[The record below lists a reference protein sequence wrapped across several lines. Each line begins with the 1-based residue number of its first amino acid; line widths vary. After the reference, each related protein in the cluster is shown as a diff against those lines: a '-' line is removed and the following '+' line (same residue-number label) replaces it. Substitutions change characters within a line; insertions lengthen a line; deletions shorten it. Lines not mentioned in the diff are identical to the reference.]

1 MSFQILDF
9 VLFGIMFISGILALS
24 RGFTREVLSLLAWGA
39 GGVTAYFAIKQQK
52 LLDLAMPYA
61 GKPIIAT
68 IAVGAIAFILVMIIV
83 SVIGVK
89 ISDRVVDSRVG
100 AFDRTL
106 GFLYGL
112 ARGLVLVAIAYLFY
126 GWLTP
131 SDRQEDWVRKAQS
144 LPIIAQVGNLL
155 LGFVP
160 PDIAETLTKTT
171 QISNQQGSI
180 TRTVDAPPDP
190 GTTVTVG
197 QAKGLDN
204 LIQGNTTDGKV
215 DQPAFGQ
222 DGTKTP

>member
-1 MSFQILDF
+1 M
-9 VLFGIMFISGILALS
+9 LFRS
-24 RGFTREVLSLLAWGA
+24 V
-39 GGVTAYFAIKQQK
+39 
-52 LLDLAMPYA
+52 

-68 IAVGAIAFILVMIIV
+68 IAVGAAAFILALIIV

-106 GFLYGL
+106 GFVYGL

-131 SDRQEDWVRKAQS
+131 SDRQEDWVRKAQT
-144 LPIIAQVGNLL
+144 LPVISTVGNLL

-160 PDIAETLTKTT
+160 PDIADTLSKSAQIGNPQGPVAKTT
-171 QISNQQGSI
+171 DQP
-180 TRTVDAPPDP
+180 VDAA
-190 GTTVTVG
+190 GGVTAG

-204 LIQGNTTDGKV
+204 LIEGTTPKE
-215 DQPAFGQ
+215 QPAFGQ
-222 DGTKTP
+222 DSTKTP

>member
-9 VLFGIMFISGILALS
+9 VLFGIMFVSGILALA
-24 RGFTREVLSLLAWGA
+24 RGFTREVLSLVAWGA
-39 GGVTAYFAIKQQK
+39 GAAAAYFAIKQQK
-52 LLDLAMPYA
+52 LLDIVMPYV
-61 GKPIIAT
+61 GKPVIAT
-68 IAVGAIAFILVMIIV
+68 IAVGALAFIIVMIVV

-112 ARGLVLVAIAYLFY
+112 ARGLVLVSIAYLFY

-131 SDRQEDWVRKAQS
+131 SDRQEDWVRKAQT
-144 LPIIAQVGNLL
+144 LPIVSMVSDTLL
-155 LGFVP
+155 RFVP
-160 PDIAETLTKTT
+160 PDIADTLSKST
-171 QISNQQGSI
+171 QISNPQGPV
-180 TRTVDAPPDP
+180 TKPADA
-190 GTTVTVG
+190 GTDVTAG

-204 LIQGNTTDGKV
+204 LIQGTADAVKKEE
-215 DQPAFGQ
+215 PAFGQ

>member
-9 VLFGIMFISGILALS
+9 VLFGIMFVSGILALA
-24 RGFTREVLSLLAWGA
+24 RGFTREVLSLVAWGA
-39 GGVTAYFAIKQQK
+39 GAAAAYFAIKQQK
-52 LLDLAMPYA
+52 LLDIVMPYA
-61 GKPIIAT
+61 GKPVIAT
-68 IAVGAIAFILVMIIV
+68 IAVGALAFIIVMIVV

-112 ARGLVLVAIAYLFY
+112 ARGLVLVSIAYLFY

-131 SDRQEDWVRKAQS
+131 SDRQEDWVRKAQT
-144 LPIIAQVGNLL
+144 LPIVSMVSDTLL
-155 LGFVP
+155 RFVP
-160 PDIAETLTKTT
+160 PDIADTLSKST
-171 QISNQQGSI
+171 QISNPQGPV
-180 TRTVDAPPDP
+180 TKPADA
-190 GTTVTVG
+190 GTDVTAG

-204 LIQGNTTDGKV
+204 LIQGTADAVKKEE
-215 DQPAFGQ
+215 PAFGQ

>member
-222 DGTKTP
+222 DGTKTQ

>member
-9 VLFGIMFISGILALS
+9 VLFGIMFVSGILALA
-24 RGFTREVLSLLAWGA
+24 RGFTREVLSLVAWGA
-39 GGVTAYFAIKQQK
+39 GAIAAYFAIKQQK
-52 LLDLAMPYA
+52 LLDIVMPYA

-68 IAVGAIAFILVMIIV
+68 IAVGALAFIIVMIVV

-112 ARGLVLVAIAYLFY
+112 ARGLVLVSISYLFY

-131 SDRQEDWVRKAQS
+131 SDRQEDWVRKAQT
-144 LPIIAQVGNLL
+144 LPIISVVSDALL
-155 LGFVP
+155 RFVP
-160 PDIAETLTKTT
+160 PDIAETLSKSA
-171 QISNQQGSI
+171 QISNPQGPV
-180 TRTVDAPPDP
+180 TQPADA
-190 GTTVTVG
+190 GTDVTAG

-204 LIQGNTTDGKV
+204 LIQGTSDAAKKEE
-215 DQPAFGQ
+215 PAFGQ

>member
-9 VLFGIMFISGILALS
+9 VLFGIMFISGILALA
-24 RGFTREVLSLLAWGA
+24 RGFTSEVLSLVAWGVA
-39 GGVTAYFAIKQQK
+39 GIAAYFAIKQQK

-68 IAVGAIAFILVMIIV
+68 IAVGLIVFVIVMVIV
-83 SVIGVK
+83 SIIGVK

-144 LPIIAQVGNLL
+144 LPIIAQVGNVL

-160 PDIAETLTKTT
+160 ADIADTLSKTT
-171 QISNQQGSI
+171 QISNPQGSI
-180 TRTVDAPPDP
+180 TKTVEAPADP
-190 GTTVTVG
+190 GTTVTAG

-204 LIQGNTTDGKV
+204 LIEGKTTDGKV

-222 DGTKTP
+222 EGTKTP

>member
-9 VLFGIMFISGILALS
+9 VLFGIMFVSGILALA
-24 RGFTREVLSLLAWGA
+24 RGFTREVLSLVAWGA
-39 GGVTAYFAIKQQK
+39 GAAAAYFAIKQQK
-52 LLDLAMPYA
+52 LLDIVMPYA
-61 GKPIIAT
+61 GKPVIAT
-68 IAVGAIAFILVMIIV
+68 IAVGALAFIIVMIVV

-112 ARGLVLVAIAYLFY
+112 ARGLVLVSIAYLFY

-131 SDRQEDWVRKAQS
+131 SDRQEDWVRKAQT
-144 LPIIAQVGNLL
+144 LPIVSMVSDTLL
-155 LGFVP
+155 RFVP
-160 PDIAETLTKTT
+160 PDIADTLSKST
-171 QISNQQGSI
+171 QISNPQGQV
-180 TRTVDAPPDP
+180 TKPADA
-190 GTTVTVG
+190 GTDVTAG

-204 LIQGNTTDGKV
+204 LIQGTADAVKKEE
-215 DQPAFGQ
+215 PAFGQ